1 MLIILTLTK
10 HDAFHKR
17 HNTLNREKKV
27 CTLWKNCIK
36 LWLFSKLTMLLF
48 YCCLSYCWNH
58 EFQWIFL
65 SLCHWL
71 FFLSFLFSFLFSI
84 TQLSN
89 SDSTINSVTAYYF
102 FLSYFLL
109 QTLNI
114 ISQLR
119 VKLCTSLFMYLILLI
134 SYSHST
140 NQVKTDSFNI
150 TIMSELSWHITCS
163 QAQTQDTEQ
172 QQQQRSVTSTF
183 SVNMSQSLVSFT
195 DDSEYTD
202 TAFRSE
208 YIIILSEEWNFQ
220 TLLVTLTWICSLPV
234 QN

>member
-1 MLIILTLTK
+1 MK

-17 HNTLNREKKV
+17 CNTLNREEKV
-27 CTLWKNCIK
+27 CALCKNCIK
-36 LWLFSKLTMLLF
+36 LWLFSEFTMLLS
-48 YCCLSYCWNH
+48 YCCLSYCWNS

-65 SLCHWL
+65 SSHHQL
-71 FFLSFLFSFLFSI
+71 FFLSFFFSFLFSI
-84 TQLSN
+84 TWLSN
-89 SDSTINSVTAYYF
+89 SDSTINSVAAYYF
-102 FLSYFLL
+102 FLSYLLL

-114 ISQLR
+114 ISWLR
-119 VKLCTSLFMYLILLI
+119 IKLCTSLSVYFFLSI
-134 SYSHST
+134 SYSHSA
-140 NQVKTDSFNI
+140 NQAKTDSFDI
-150 TIMSELSWHITCS
+150 IIMSELSQHITCL
-163 QAQTQDTEQ
+163 QTQTWDTEQ